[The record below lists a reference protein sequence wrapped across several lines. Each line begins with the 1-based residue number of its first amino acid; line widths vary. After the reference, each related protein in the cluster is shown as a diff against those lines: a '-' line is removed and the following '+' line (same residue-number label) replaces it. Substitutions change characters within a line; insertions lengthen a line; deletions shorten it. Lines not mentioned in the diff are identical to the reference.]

1 MVEAGERAGVR
12 REARAFWSLFRRDML
27 KFVRER
33 GRIVSSLL
41 QPILFL
47 GIFGLGLKDVL
58 GGTGPFQELDY
69 IQYIFPGVIGINVLG
84 ISMSTGVTI
93 VTDREFGFLREVLVA
108 PISRLSIAAGKVA
121 AGVGTALLQ
130 ASILLL
136 LAPLLGLTP
145 SLSQLVLLFAAIA
158 LLAVATSAL
167 GVLIASRIRSVES
180 FQYVFQFML
189 FPLFFLSGA
198 FFVLDRVPGWI
209 AVIAKLNPLTYAID
223 LFRHILY
230 SDIELSEASEELLL
244 VNSAAQDVIII
255 VVISVVLLAAS
266 VISFSRTE

>member
-1 MVEAGERAGVR
+1 MSIRSETRAG
-12 REARAFWSLFRRDML
+12 WSLFRRDML
-27 KFVRER
+27 KFYRER
-33 GRIVSSLL
+33 ARIVSSLI

-84 ISMSTGVTI
+84 MSTSIGVTI
-93 VTDREFGFLREVLVA
+93 VADREFGFLREVLVA
-108 PISRLSIAAGKVA
+108 PVSRWTIASAKVA
-121 AGVGTALLQ
+121 AGVGIALSQ
-130 ASILLL
+130 ATILMLL
-136 LAPLLGLTP
+136 SPLLGLTP
-145 SLSQLVLLFAAIA
+145 SPLVVVQLFAAIA

-198 FFVLDRVPGWI
+198 FFVLNRVPFWI
-209 AVIAKLNPLTYAID
+209 EFVANLNPLTYAVD

-230 SDIELSEASEELLL
+230 SDIELGDASRSFLLIKDPG
-244 VNSAAQDVIII
+244 QDVL
-255 VVISVVLLAAS
+255 VIAIMSVVLLAAS
-266 VISFSRTE
+266 TFSFSRME

>member
-1 MVEAGERAGVR
+1 MSVRSEVRAG
-12 REARAFWSLFRRDML
+12 WSLFRRDML
-27 KFVRER
+27 KFYRER
-33 GRIVSSLL
+33 ARIVSSLL

-84 ISMSTGVTI
+84 ISTSTGVTI
-93 VTDREFGFLREVLVA
+93 VADREFGFLREVLVA
-108 PISRLSIAAGKVA
+108 PVSRWTIASAKVA
-121 AGVGTALLQ
+121 AGVGTALIQVTVLM
-130 ASILLL
+130 LLS
-136 LAPLLGLTP
+136 PFMGLTP
-145 SLSQLVLLFAAIA
+145 GPDVIIRLIGAVM

-167 GVLIASRIRSVES
+167 GVLIASRIRSVEG

-198 FFVLDRVPGWI
+198 FFVLDRVPPWI
-209 AVIAKLNPLTYAID
+209 EFVANLNPLTYAVD

-230 SDIELSEASEELLL
+230 SDIELGPTSRSLLL
-244 VNSAAQDVIII
+244 VNDVPQDILIIAVMSI
-255 VVISVVLLAAS
+255 VLLAAS
-266 VISFSRTE
+266 TFSFARME

>member
-1 MVEAGERAGVR
+1 MTGPGLRREVRAG
-12 REARAFWSLFRRDML
+12 WSLFRRDML
-27 KFVRER
+27 KFQRER
-33 GRIVSSLL
+33 ARIVSSLL

-93 VTDREFGFLREVLVA
+93 AADREFGFLREVLVA
-108 PISRLSIAAGKVA
+108 PISRLTIALGKVA
-121 AGVGTALLQ
+121 SGVATAMFQ
-130 ASILLL
+130 VAILLL
-136 LAPLLGLTP
+136 LSPLLGLTP
-145 SLSQLVLLFAAIA
+145 GFVQIVLLMSAVA
-158 LLAVATSAL
+158 LLAIATSAL
-167 GVLIASRIRSVES
+167 GVLMASRIRSVES

-198 FFVLDRVPGWI
+198 FFVLESVPPWI
-209 AVIAKLNPLTYAID
+209 AFLANLNPLTYAID

-230 SDIELSEASEELLL
+230 ADIDLGELSRSLLL
-244 VNSAAQDVIII
+244 VNSPAQDILIIAA
-255 VVISVVLLAAS
+255 ISIALLAAS
-266 VISFSRTE
+266 VVSFARME

>member
-1 MVEAGERAGVR
+1 VAANAGLR
-12 REARAFWSLFRRDML
+12 RELRATWSLFRRDML

-33 GRIVSSLL
+33 ARIVSSLL

-58 GGTGPFQELDY
+58 GGTGPFVELDY

-108 PISRLSIAAGKVA
+108 PISRLSIAIGKVF
-121 AGVGTALLQ
+121 AGVGTALIQ
-130 ASILLL
+130 VSILLL

-145 SLSQLVLLFAAIA
+145 GIGQLVLLYLAVT
-158 LLAVATSAL
+158 LLAIATSAL

-180 FQYVFQFML
+180 FQYMFQFML

-198 FFVLDRVPGWI
+198 FFVLDRVPNWI
-209 AVIAKLNPLTYAID
+209 AFIANLNPLTYAID

-230 SDIELSEASEELLL
+230 SDVELSELSKELLL
-244 VNSAAQDVIII
+244 VNSAAHDIII
-255 VVISVVLLAAS
+255 IGVISVVLLAAS
-266 VISFSRTE
+266 VISFTRTE